1 MTAPGLLDA
10 LLPVLRTLDRLGV
23 AHYVG
28 GSLASSAHGVPRASI
43 DADVIAALTS
53 EQAEAFIAAL
63 RDAYYLSEDRVREAI
78 RRRSS
83 CNLIHL
89 ATMIKI
95 DVFVAKDRAF
105 ERRAFKRRRTVE
117 LGGEPAQ
124 TLPVASPEDIV
135 LAKLEWYRA
144 GGESS
149 MRQWEDVLGV
159 LRTTRIEALDLDY
172 LRAGADELEVGDL
185 LSRAFT
191 ETTETP

>member
-23 AHYVG
+23 AHYVD

-43 DADVIAALTS
+43 DADVVAALTL
-53 EQAEAFIAAL
+53 EQAEGFIAAL
-63 RDAYYLSEDRVREAI
+63 RDAYYLSEDRVRDAI

-89 ATMIKI
+89 DTMIKI
-95 DVFVAKDRAF
+95 DVFVAKDRPF
-105 ERRAFKRRRTVE
+105 ERRALARRSTIEV
-117 LGGEPAQ
+117 GGEPRA
-124 TLPVASPEDIV
+124 TLPVASAEDIV

-149 MRQWEDVLGV
+149 ARQWEDVLGV
-159 LRTTRIEALDLDY
+159 LRTSAAGSLDLEY
-172 LRAGADELEVGDL
+172 LRAGAAELDVTDL
-185 LSRAFT
+185 LSRAIA
-191 ETTETP
+191 EAKEAP